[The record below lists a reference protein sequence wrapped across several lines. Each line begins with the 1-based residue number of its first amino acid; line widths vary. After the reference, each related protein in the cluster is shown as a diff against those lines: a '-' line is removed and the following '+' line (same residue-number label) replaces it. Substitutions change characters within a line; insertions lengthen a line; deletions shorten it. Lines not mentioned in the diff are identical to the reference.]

1 VSSMFKINALI
12 GVMLFLSSCDGGV
25 DAPQPTNSQAAD
37 AAPQQIQQVRN
48 EPGLLEHMAGA
59 AVAGAA
65 AGSAG
70 AVAHKVTDHVISKR
84 QEKRSARRAHAR
96 GRRH

>member
-1 VSSMFKINALI
+1 MNSISRINILMGA
-12 GVMLFLSSCDGGV
+12 VLFLSSCDDGRKVSEPAISKGQ
-25 DAPQPTNSQAAD
+25 DEPT
-37 AAPQQIQQVRN
+37 QQVRS
-48 EPGLLEHMAGA
+48 ESGMLEHMAGA
-59 AVAGAA
+59 AMAGAA